1 MGRTILVCAVSLAA
15 GAAATHFLM
24 SGSAEQASSVPRS
37 RAASGL
43 VTASEP
49 VAESSVTGGF
59 AVPPSLAD
67 VVGRPTDFTQTVA
80 TYVLAA
86 NADETRL
93 RNLITEADGMSHQ
106 GDRAAVLGILFS
118 RYADIDPLA
127 ALAYL
132 DETGLSPKANLLFR
146 IFNSWSKV
154 DLDAAIDAARD
165 RKDTREQVVANDAI
179 LSAHEEQGND
189 FLNGIRGRLSSAD
202 DDAPQ
207 SLNDIFRLAASDPE
221 AAVDRILRHSSP
233 QQAQVLAEVAARWAA
248 RDPQSAYDYSAQIDD
263 PTLRDWYKR
272 GVFYRWGLQDPGR
285 VVAMLNAGMS
295 REDETLVVNT
305 SFTAMANGD
314 PQAAFEH
321 AQTLEDA
328 AVRSTALQVLMQI
341 WAPSDPASAARA
353 VERLEDG
360 DVRRQIAGMV
370 VTSLVRQS
378 PDAALDWV
386 RASDDGYGQ
395 TWRKAL
401 QAIAETDPQLAINH
415 AAAVAS
421 EEDRNLSLTSV
432 IGTIAQSSPET
443 AAYYWTQIPDEAVRT
458 TTARQIAGEWARRD
472 ARSAERWVLGL
483 PAGEIREGS
492 LEQLVASGPYGALGS
507 ARLINAIATEE
518 RRANALL
525 RPLYRLASSNGL
537 ADAETLLDRVAVSA
551 ERREQLRRSIRD
563 QATRD

>member
-1 MGRTILVCAVSLAA
+1 MGRTILVWAVSLAA
-15 GAAATHFLM
+15 GAAAMYFLM
-24 SGSAEQASSVPRS
+24 SGSAEQANSVPRS

-59 AVPPSLAD
+59 AVSPSLAD
-67 VVGRPTDFTQTVA
+67 AIGRPTDFTQTVA
-80 TYVLAA
+80 LYVLAA

-93 RNLITEADGMSHQ
+93 RNLITEADGMTHR

-118 RYADIDPLA
+118 RYTDIDPHA

-132 DETGLSPKANLLFR
+132 DETGLSPKANLLFT

-179 LSAHEEQGND
+179 LSAHEERGND
-189 FLNGIRGRLSSAD
+189 FLNGIRSRLSSAD

-221 AAVDRILRHSSP
+221 AAVDRVLRHSSP
-233 QQAQVLAEVAARWAA
+233 QQAQVLTEVAARWAA
-248 RDPQSAYDYSAQIDD
+248 RDPQAAYDYAAQIDD

-272 GVFYRWGLQDPGR
+272 GVFYRWGEQDPDR
-285 VVAMLNAGMS
+285 VVSMLNDGMS
-295 REDETLVVNT
+295 REDEQLVVNT
-305 SFTAMANGD
+305 SFTAMANRD
-314 PQAAFEH
+314 PQAAFDH
-321 AQTLEDA
+321 ARTLENA
-328 AVRSTALQVLMQI
+328 AVRSTALQVLMQV

-360 DVRRQIAGMV
+360 DIRRQIAGMV

-378 PDAALDWV
+378 PDAALDWA

-415 AAAVAS
+415 AVAVAS
-421 EEDRNLSLTSV
+421 EDDRNLSLTSV
-432 IGTIAQSSPET
+432 VGTIAQSSPET
-443 AAYYWTQIPDEAVRT
+443 AAYYWAQIPDEAVRT
-458 TTARQIAGEWARRD
+458 TTARQVAGEWARRD
-472 ARSAERWVLGL
+472 AGAAERWVLGL
-483 PAGEIREGS
+483 PAGG
-492 LEQLVASGPYGALGS
+492 L
-507 ARLINAIATEE
+507 
-518 RRANALL
+518 
-525 RPLYRLASSNGL
+525 PLGL
-537 ADAETLLDRVAVSA
+537 AR
-551 ERREQLRRSIRD
+551 RRSRRGTGGQLAYHRRPSSLPIRGPRPSLSID
-563 QATRD
+563 RSDGNRA